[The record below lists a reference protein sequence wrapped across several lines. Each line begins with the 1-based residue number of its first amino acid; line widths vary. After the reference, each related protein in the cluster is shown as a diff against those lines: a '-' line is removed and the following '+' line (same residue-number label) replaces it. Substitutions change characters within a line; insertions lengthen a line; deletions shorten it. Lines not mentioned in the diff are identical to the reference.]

1 MERLLSEDQG
11 GYRTLAL
18 ANGEVAEKGKLACI
32 DTANSGV
39 IVAGKAG
46 AGLLPIGVFMESF
59 TGDGTRRIHIKFHRE
74 YQGTWWDNDSVAPIA
89 LTDRGKLCFLKD
101 AQTVSIDD
109 TGRSPAGMVLDV
121 SPTDGVLVV
130 FNVPPAVAAATV

>member
-1 MERLLSEDQG
+1 
-11 GYRTLAL
+11 
-18 ANGEVAEKGKLACI
+18 
-32 DTANSGV
+32 
-39 IVAGKAG
+39 
-46 AGLLPIGVFMESF
+46 MESF
-59 TGDGTRRIHIKFHRE
+59 TGDGTRRVHIKFHRE

-130 FNVPPAVAAATV
+130 FNVPPNVAATV